1 LNYRYGLWNRYGE
14 RKTKR
19 RNYLCSPDDLDP
31 ERVGE
36 ARRELS
42 CVLRSV
48 SSVSVSRL
56 RVGGGLPLP
65 LRGCCGGLVGLMVA
79 ISYVGRFSLMG
90 VRAGVRT
97 AVLYDG
103 VLISASISYSACG

>member
-1 LNYRYGLWNRYGE
+1 MEKENGE
-14 RKTKR
+14 E
-19 RNYLCSPDDLDP
+19 RNYLCSPDDLDS
-31 ERVGE
+31 ERTGE

-56 RVGGGLPLP
+56 CVDGGLPLP
-65 LRGCCGGLVGLMVA
+65 LRGCCSGVVGLLVA
-79 ISYVGRFSLMG
+79 ISYVGRSSLMG